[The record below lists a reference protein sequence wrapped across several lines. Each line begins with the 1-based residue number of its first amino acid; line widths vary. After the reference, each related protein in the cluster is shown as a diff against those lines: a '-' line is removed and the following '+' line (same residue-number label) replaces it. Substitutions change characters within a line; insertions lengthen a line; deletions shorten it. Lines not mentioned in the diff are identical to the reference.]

1 MDSDEEDHRANDP
14 HVRKYFHKN
23 SEPQL
28 KDNTRYQGFD
38 DEREVAPEVRQKYSR
53 PAQDDKLKHTVEL
66 KRRRKSYSKKKQE
79 SDKSTVKKAYKS
91 GDWSLFG
98 GKPKDKRKKGGGVD
112 TSGESV
118 LSYTPLALLGG
129 SFGLLAYVAL
139 KK

>member
-1 MDSDEEDHRANDP
+1 MDSDKEDHCANNP
-14 HVRKYFHKN
+14 QVRKYFHKN

-53 PAQDDKLKHTVEL
+53 PAQDEKLKHTVEL

-91 GDWSLFG
+91 GEWSLFG
-98 GKPKDKRKKGGGVD
+98 GKPKDKRKKGGGLD
-112 TSGESV
+112 TSGESI
-118 LSYTPLALLGG
+118 LSYTPLALLGV